1 MKKIIFI
8 AFIAVLSFASCSN
21 NNDSNKSSTN
31 TSNDSYV
38 SLVSEIKQGL
48 SEISDDIASDIS
60 EVKENSS
67 EMSDNAQT
75 SITKEEY
82 LSQVKESIEGAV
94 GSNEEI
100 KDVVLEDKVLT
111 IFVDIS
117 QANVNAPIE
126 FPLEEIAVSR
136 ASSIT
141 DEILGMDTNFWQ
153 KVVVDFGDIG
163 TVTNTKDEII
173 NGDFGDYFDIKA
185 LDNTEAETSHLE
197 NVTENSEFISKHE
210 TDIVVAAKMA
220 LDNFISKYKL
230 SLAPQNWTIA
240 KYDSTNTVI
249 AMTEITYNNKI
260 GNYIYVGTLNINDN
274 EKVESAKPHF
284 IYVIDSV
291 LGDDGYCDDVFEK
304 LANISQN

>member
-1 MKKIIFI
+1 MLDYQAIRKSDTATRLLNVFT
-8 AFIAVLSFASCSN
+8 FEY

-48 SEISDDIASDIS
+48 SEISDDIESDIS

-75 SITKEEY
+75 SITKEKY
-82 LSQVKESIEGAV
+82 LSQVKESIGGAV

-141 DEILGMDTNFWQ
+141 DEILGMDT
-153 KVVVDFGDIG
+153 I
-163 TVTNTKDEII
+163 
-173 NGDFGDYFDIKA
+173 
-185 LDNTEAETSHLE
+185 LE
-197 NVTENSEFISKHE
+197 YRNIEQTCSSVGFYNSL
-210 TDIVVAAKMA
+210 IVQHQ
-220 LDNFISKYKL
+220 I
-230 SLAPQNWTIA
+230 
-240 KYDSTNTVI
+240 
-249 AMTEITYNNKI
+249 
-260 GNYIYVGTLNINDN
+260 
-274 EKVESAKPHF
+274 
-284 IYVIDSV
+284 
-291 LGDDGYCDDVFEK
+291 
-304 LANISQN
+304 

>member
-8 AFIAVLSFASCSN
+8 AVIAVLSFASCSN
-21 NNDSNKSSTN
+21 KDDSNKPSTN
-31 TSNDSYV
+31 TLNDSYV
-38 SLVSEIKQGL
+38 SLVSEVKEDL
-48 SEISDDIASDIS
+48 SEISDNIESDVS
-60 EVKENSS
+60 EVEEDSS
-67 EMSDNAQT
+67 EMSADEEN

-82 LSQVKESIEGAV
+82 LSQVKESIDDAI

-100 KDVVLEDKVLT
+100 KDVVLEDEVLT

-117 QANVNAPIE
+117 QANVNAKIE

-141 DEILGMDTNFWQ
+141 DKILSIDTNFWQ

-163 TVTNTKDEII
+163 TVTNTKDEVI
-173 NGDFGDYFDIKA
+173 NGDFGDYFDIKG
-185 LDNTEAETSHLE
+185 LDNTEAEISHLE
-197 NVTENSEFISKHE
+197 NSTDDSEFVSKHE

-230 SLAPQNWTIA
+230 SLAPQKWTIA

-249 AMTEITYNNKI
+249 AMTEITYNNKT